1 MSSSLW
7 KNLSLNLYLDQ
18 IIYPFWGFTKQN
30 NNNKKLELCGII
42 MIFTYN
48 NLYQEY
54 GMDLLY
60 K

>member
-18 IIYPFWGFTKQN
+18 IIYPFLGVRKTKQQQ
-30 NNNKKLELCGII
+30 KFVLCGII